1 MILIFLFLATLL
13 VAYANGANDNFKGVA
28 TLFGSRTLS
37 YKTAIA
43 WATATTFLG
52 SVASV
57 LLASNLLKNF
67 SGKGLVPDAIANA
80 PNFHLA
86 VAVGTGLTVILATLT
101 GFPISTTHGLMG
113 GLVGT
118 GLGAIGLKVN
128 FGALGSSFVLPLLL
142 SPVVAIALCLSL
154 YGTFRCLR
162 IRFGIQKEWCVCVGS
177 SSQVVPIL
185 QPDGASILQC
195 VTTPD
200 IVINSVEN
208 CTQRYRGSLWGLRSQ
223 QIVDSI
229 HFMSAGVVSFARG
242 LNDTPKIVALL
253 LLSQGLSVQGGML
266 AVGLGM
272 AGGGLLNARKV
283 AQTMSRKISV
293 IQHGQ
298 GLTANLVTGGLV
310 IAASRYGLPVSTTHV
325 SVGAIFGAGLLSKTA
340 NPRVFYQILLSW
352 ALTLPTAAL
361 LSGSTYWILQRS
373 LFL

>member
-57 LLASNLLKNF
+57 LLASTLLKNF

-80 PNFHLA
+80 PNFHVA

-101 GFPISTTHGLMG
+101 GFPISTTHGLTG
-113 GLVGT
+113 SLVGA

-142 SPVVAIALCLSL
+142 SPVVAIAACMVIYS
-154 YGTFRCLR
+154 TFRYLR
-162 IRFGIQKEWCVCVGS
+162 VRFGIEKEWCVCVGS
-177 SSQVVPIL
+177 VPQVIPIP
-185 QPDGASILQC
+185 QPDGTSLLKCI
-195 VTTPD
+195 TTPD
-200 IVINSVEN
+200 IALNTAEY
-208 CTQRYRGSLWGLRSQ
+208 CTQRYRGALWGLRNQ
-223 QIVDSI
+223 QIVNSI
-229 HFMSAGVVSFARG
+229 HVLSAGVVSFARG

-253 LLSQGLSVQGGML
+253 LLSSQSASVQGGML

-272 AGGGLLNARKV
+272 AVGGLVNARKV
-283 AQTMSRKISV
+283 AETMSCKLST

-298 GLTANLVTGGLV
+298 GLAANLVTGSLV
-310 IAASRYGLPVSTTHV
+310 IVASRYGLPVSTTHV

-340 NPRVFYQILLSW
+340 NPTVFYQILLSW
-352 ALTLPTAAL
+352 VLTLPTAAV
-361 LSGSTYWILQRS
+361 LSSGTYWILQRN
-373 LFL
+373 FW